1 MSVRTI
7 ERVGT
12 TELVKK
18 SVEGSKPLPRI
29 QDLED
34 LESFTDILSGFQYL
48 ALYQIFKE
56 IQIWDSS
63 TWETKNLLAPI
74 LSFDYDELQRP
85 FLVFPYFE
93 PLTTEEEA
101 NKLTFADARDK
112 ILSFLESKGINHS
125 KAYDF
130 IRRVRLFCNEWNL
143 NEEDILFN
151 LNNLGWNDTF
161 GIRILDYGLTE
172 DLVQDYLERY

>member
-7 ERVGT
+7 EHSAVIET
-12 TELVKK
+12 VKK

-29 QDLED
+29 NDLED
-34 LESFTDILSGFQYL
+34 LEDFTDILSGIQYL

-56 IQIWDSS
+56 VQIWDSS
-63 TWETKNLLAPI
+63 SWETRNLLAPI
-74 LSFDYDELQRP
+74 LDFNYDELQRP
-85 FLVFPYFE
+85 YLIFPFFE

-112 ILSFLESKGINHS
+112 ILSFLESKGISHS
-125 KAYDF
+125 EAYDF

-151 LNNLGWNDTF
+151 LNNLGWNDAF

-172 DLVQDYLERY
+172 DLVQDFLERY

>member
-7 ERVGT
+7 EHSAVIET
-12 TELVKK
+12 VKK

-29 QDLED
+29 NDLED
-34 LESFTDILSGFQYL
+34 LEDFADILSGIQYL

-56 IQIWDSS
+56 VQIWDSS
-63 TWETKNLLAPI
+63 SWETRNLLAPI
-74 LSFDYDELQRP
+74 LDFNYDELQRP
-85 FLVFPYFE
+85 YLIFPFFE

-101 NKLTFADARDK
+101 NRLTFADARDK

-125 KAYDF
+125 EAYDF
-130 IRRVRLFCNEWNL
+130 IRRVRLFCDEWNL

-151 LNNLGWNDTF
+151 LNNLGWNDAF

-172 DLVQDYLERY
+172 DLIQDYLERY

>member
-7 ERVGT
+7 ERFATVET
-12 TELVKK
+12 VRK
-18 SVEGSKPLPRI
+18 SVEGSQPLPRI
-29 QDLED
+29 NDLED
-34 LESFTDILSGFQYL
+34 LEDFTDILSGIQYL

-56 IQIWDSS
+56 VQIWDSS
-63 TWETKNLLAPI
+63 NWETRNLLAPI
-74 LSFDYDELQRP
+74 LDFNYDELQRP
-85 FLVFPYFE
+85 YLIFPFFE

-125 KAYDF
+125 EAYDF

-151 LNNLGWNDTF
+151 LNNLGWNDAF

-172 DLVQDYLERY
+172 DLVQDFLERY